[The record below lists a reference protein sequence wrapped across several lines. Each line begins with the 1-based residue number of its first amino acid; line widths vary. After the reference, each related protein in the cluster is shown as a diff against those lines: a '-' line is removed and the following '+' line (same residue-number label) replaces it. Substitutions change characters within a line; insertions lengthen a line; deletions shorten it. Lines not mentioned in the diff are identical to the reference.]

1 MNTIIKI
8 IVIILIIIFIG
19 YFIVDYKKKQLTLS
33 KRVHQ

>member
-19 YFIVDYKKKQLTLS
+19 YFIVDYKKQLTLS